1 MRILILYVCCFG
13 DQLISIL
20 RMLISSSAWIPD
32 RKSQQ
37 SPVDDQEAQLL
48 HLLNDPMSCQG
59 MGYGILRLYV
69 IFATP
74 LLFTFAVKKPYEN
87 PRRRNYTFAKCHSC
101 FDNKGKHPIIIVDGA
116 VYSWVFGHFLKTPLM
131 FENSSDFSDSIAITK
146 FVWSRLL
153 ENRNFEVRMPVK
165 HWFALFVIASIT

>member
-1 MRILILYVCCFG
+1 MRILILYVFCFG

-87 PRRRNYTFAKCHSC
+87 PRRRNYIFAKCHSC
-101 FDNKGKHPIIIVDGA
+101 FDNKGKHPIIIVDGRRIFA
-116 VYSWVFGHFLKTPLM
+116 SVRPFL
-131 FENSSDFSDSIAITK
+131 EDSIDVWK
-146 FVWSRLL
+146 FLRFFRFDRYHQICLVS
-153 ENRNFEVRMPVK
+153 
-165 HWFALFVIASIT
+165 FAGK